1 MPAATKAKPRI
12 EAPTSVPRPLRGWWE
27 IPAAARL
34 SAAEAR
40 GLLLLGHALIV
51 NAILLAPEIRIE
63 RVPVND
69 LRFHMAASQRLA
81 QSLITGDSFLDPW
94 MSLWALGYPLWH
106 FYQPIPHMV
115 AGVASQYLVRPN
127 SLVVSNVWR

>member
-69 LRFHMAASQRLA
+69 LSFHIAACVWRIA
-81 QSLITGDSFLDPW
+81 DSGEIPWPRPPLDPTT
-94 MSLWALGYPLWH
+94 SG
-106 FYQPIPHMV
+106 I
-115 AGVASQYLVRPN
+115 
-127 SLVVSNVWR
+127 

>member
-40 GLLLLGHALIV
+40 GLLLLGLALIV

-69 LRFHMAASQRLA
+69 LSFHIADARHRKPFGQRNLERVFQDRLA
-81 QSLITGDSFLDPW
+81 QG
-94 MSLWALGYPLWH
+94 
-106 FYQPIPHMV
+106 
-115 AGVASQYLVRPN
+115 
-127 SLVVSNVWR
+127 